1 MGFLN
6 FVADVLIS
14 VAKEATGK
22 STGSGGGDVRHGLI
36 DYGKQKK
43 DDSHDHRYNTGSD
56 RTPSQKKADKA
67 RQKD

>member
-6 FVADVLIS
+6 LVADVLIS

-22 STGSGGGDVRHGLI
+22 SSGGGGSTHGLI

-56 RTPSQKKADKA
+56 RTPSQKKADRA

>member
-1 MGFLN
+1 MGILN

-14 VAKEATGK
+14 VAKEASGK
-22 STGSGGGDVRHGLI
+22 SSGGAGNTSGLI

-43 DDSHDHRYNTGSD
+43 DNSHDHRYNTGSD

-67 RQKD
+67 RQSD